1 MNLSSMNLSSRLHA
15 ARRAGRS
22 SAFTLVEIMI
32 VVLIIGLLAMIAIPN
47 VKRALER
54 ARLQAIRVNLRTI
67 DSVKT
72 QWAAENKKGGNETPT
87 EADLAPFFQG
97 SKFPTPVVGET
108 YQINNVDA
116 PPTAITQSKLLDVP
130 AGGTITM
137 DEAK

>member
-1 MNLSSMNLSSRLHA
+1 MNLSSRLRA
-15 ARRAGRS
+15 ARLAGRS

-108 YQINNVDA
+108 YQINNVDS